1 MKALILSYSDTTG
14 GASRAATRLHKA
26 LLESKIQSRMHVGI
40 KKSDLSTVDSSQ
52 GKISKVLRILGPTL
66 GDQLMRFQ
74 KSPSPIL
81 HSPAILPSGLLKE
94 INNSDT
100 DVLNLHWIN
109 NEFLSIEDIGYLR
122 KPLVLTLHDMW
133 AFCGSEHYAPDDINT
148 RWRMGYSSDNRPEG
162 HSGVDIDRWVW
173 KRKLNAWRRPMDI
186 VTPSRW
192 LADCVKNSVLMHN
205 WPVTVIPN
213 PLDTLQYQ
221 PWPKAMARTLLGLP
235 PTATLV
241 LFGAIGGGTDP
252 RKGWDLLQSAL
263 IQVANNSSDVQC
275 VILGQSEPIMPPQ
288 LGLPLH
294 WLGHLSDDVTLSI
307 LYSAVDVTVVP
318 SRQENLP
325 QSGTEAQACGCP
337 VVAFNTTGLKD
348 IVKHEQTGYL
358 AEAYKTEDLARGIMW
373 VLEDKDRH
381 SKLSVQARQRAV
393 SLWSHEVVVPQY
405 LEVYGR
411 AIDHIRGLAI
421 LTK

>member
-1 MKALILSYSDTTG
+1 M
-14 GASRAATRLHKA
+14 
-26 LLESKIQSRMHVGI
+26 
-40 KKSDLSTVDSSQ
+40 SQ
-52 GKISKVLRILGPTL
+52 L
-66 GDQLMRFQ
+66 
-74 KSPSPIL
+74 
-81 HSPAILPSGLLKE
+81 
-94 INNSDT
+94 
-100 DVLNLHWIN
+100 
-109 NEFLSIEDIGYLR
+109 
-122 KPLVLTLHDMW
+122 
-133 AFCGSEHYAPDDINT
+133 C
-148 RWRMGYSSDNRPEG
+148 
-162 HSGVDIDRWVW
+162 
-173 KRKLNAWRRPMDI
+173 
-186 VTPSRW
+186 
-192 LADCVKNSVLMHN
+192 
-205 WPVTVIPN
+205 
-213 PLDTLQYQ
+213 
-221 PWPKAMARTLLGLP
+221 
-235 PTATLV
+235 
-241 LFGAIGGGTDP
+241 
-252 RKGWDLLQSAL
+252 
-263 IQVANNSSDVQC
+263 
-275 VILGQSEPIMPPQ
+275 PPQ

-348 IVKHEQTGYL
+348 IVEHEQTGYL